1 MYIRTAVQSKK
12 YLILEVYAYLRD
24 AAKKGFM
31 DVSMHERMW
40 TEIHSMRATLDEQ
53 ATKTM
58 ELEAYQ
64 SPKPDVKEKAN
75 TACHHCG
82 SLSLHQHC
90 KVSDDKSACP
100 LAAHSAADAKALRKK
115 ILVHFHRNRS
125 KSIEAA
131 IEKMVAEG
139 A

>member
-1 MYIRTAVQSKK
+1 MCRCMNIP
-12 YLILEVYAYLRD
+12 
-24 AAKKGFM
+24 
-31 DVSMHERMW
+31 MW
-40 TEIHSMRATLDEQ
+40 TEIHFLHAKLDEQ

-64 SPKPDVKEKAN
+64 SPQQDVKEKAP

-115 ILVHFHRNRS
+115 ILVQFHRNSS
-125 KSIEAA
+125 KGIEAA